1 MLQLISLLMV
11 AKLLSV
17 SPHTVRAWVKRVVYA
32 RQESADG
39 FSLIRPTS
47 KSSSGLQ
54 ELTRHLER
62 AKRTRVILL
71 KRARF
76 RMRSTDPPIHR
87 FLSVVVHP
95 RPLCQETLHSLRN
108 IHYVLPPIRNDVI
121 VEVRAMGS
129 NHDAFAGWLV
139 RDERRL
145 LTRDEVLALLNLSNE
160 KVDQLINTRQITA
173 IRIAGEERFDS
184 RDIDQLIESY
194 KSTASR
200 RPS

>member
-1 MLQLISLLMV
+1 
-11 AKLLSV
+11 
-17 SPHTVRAWVKRVVYA
+17 
-32 RQESADG
+32 
-39 FSLIRPTS
+39 
-47 KSSSGLQ
+47 
-54 ELTRHLER
+54 
-62 AKRTRVILL
+62 
-71 KRARF
+71 
-76 RMRSTDPPIHR
+76 
-87 FLSVVVHP
+87 
-95 RPLCQETLHSLRN
+95 
-108 IHYVLPPIRNDVI
+108 
-121 VEVRAMGS
+121 MGS